1 MTVSMPYSIVIHR
14 PVEDVFNFVTD
25 FRNDKAWW
33 KLVTHTEMVTPG
45 ELGVGSEFVQS
56 AKVLFITI
64 QGRMRV
70 LELDPPNWIRYRS
83 ESKQLSYNLLYTF
96 EAVEGGT
103 HFTQD
108 AQLEIKG
115 ILRVFRPFTI
125 WFIRWAQQ
133 RYFPILKQVLEEN
146 APSKS

>member
-1 MTVSMPYSIVIHR
+1 MVYSIFIQR

-33 KLVTHTEMVTPG
+33 KLVSHTEMVTPG
-45 ELGVGSEFVQS
+45 DFGVGSEFVQS

-64 QGRMRV
+64 HGRLRV
-70 LELDPPNWIRYRS
+70 LEWDPPNWIRYRS

-96 EAVEGGT
+96 KAVDGGT
-103 HFTQD
+103 QFTQD

-115 ILRVFRPFTI
+115 VLRIFRPFTI

-146 APSKS
+146 TPQES